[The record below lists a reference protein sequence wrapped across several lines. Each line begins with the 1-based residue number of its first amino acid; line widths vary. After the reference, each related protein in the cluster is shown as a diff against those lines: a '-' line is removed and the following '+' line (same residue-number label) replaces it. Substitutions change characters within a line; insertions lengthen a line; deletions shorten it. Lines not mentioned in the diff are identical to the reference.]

1 MVNFLNN
8 IRKIMQLKNSLR
20 NIVKLEIFYYLKT
33 DILLPKFK
41 EQLQT
46 QNMTILL
53 LFIEAKSM
61 VFA

>member
-1 MVNFLNN
+1 MVNFYIN
-8 IRKIMQLKNSLR
+8 IRKIMQQKNSLR
-20 NIVKLEIFYYLKT
+20 NIAKLEIFYFLKT
-33 DILLPKFK
+33 DILLLKYK

-61 VFA
+61 VSA